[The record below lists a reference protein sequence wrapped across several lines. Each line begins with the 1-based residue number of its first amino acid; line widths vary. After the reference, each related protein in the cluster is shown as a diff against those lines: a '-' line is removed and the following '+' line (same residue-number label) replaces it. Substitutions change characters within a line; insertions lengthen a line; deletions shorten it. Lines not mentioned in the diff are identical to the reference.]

1 MKKTLLKIFFILLFT
16 FLTTSIF
23 AELKVHFIDVGQAE
37 SILIQ
42 CDGENLLLDGGN
54 KSDSS
59 LIYSYLK
66 KYEIAKLKYVINSH
80 PHEDHVGGLSGALN
94 FAKAEKVFSSY
105 SEYESKAFNDFVKNV
120 QKQNLQLEI
129 LIAGDELTLGNAK
142 IKVLAPINYDD
153 KTNNNSYVL
162 HIVYDEISFLFTGDM
177 EFDEE
182 RTLLDLDLIPQCT
195 VLKVAHHGSE
205 NATSYRLLRSVLPK
219 FAVISV
225 GQNNPYDHPS
235 KDVLSKL
242 HDAKTTV
249 FRTDLNGDIIFSSSD
264 GKTLEVLTER

>member
-1 MKKTLLKIFFILLFT
+1 MKKTLLKIFFILLLT
-16 FLTTSIF
+16 FFTTSSF
-23 AELKVHFIDVGQAE
+23 AEIKVHFIDVGQAD

-42 CDGENLLLDGGN
+42 CDGESLLLDGGN

-59 LIYSYLK
+59 LIYAYLK
-66 KYEIAKLKYVINSH
+66 KYEITNLKYMINSH

-94 FAKAEKVFSSY
+94 FAKTDRVFSSH

-120 QKQNLQLEI
+120 QKQNRQLEI
-129 LIAGDELTLGNAK
+129 LKTGDELTLGNAK

-153 KTNNNSYVL
+153 KTNNNSLVL
-162 HIVYDEISFLFTGDM
+162 YLVYDEISFLFTGDM

-182 RTLLDLDLIPQCT
+182 RSLLDLDLIPQCT

-242 HDAKTTV
+242 QDAQTTV
-249 FRTDLNGDIIFSSSD
+249 FRTDLNGDIIFSSTD
-264 GKTLEVLTER
+264 GKSIQIIIER